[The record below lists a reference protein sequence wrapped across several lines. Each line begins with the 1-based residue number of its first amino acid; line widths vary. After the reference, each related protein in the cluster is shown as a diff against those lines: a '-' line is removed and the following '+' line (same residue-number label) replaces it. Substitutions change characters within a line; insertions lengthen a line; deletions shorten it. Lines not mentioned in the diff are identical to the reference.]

1 VTPMRARNDRGSA
14 AVELALLA
22 PVAIAL
28 LCLLAAGFRISIAGD
43 RITGVAAS
51 AARDASI
58 ARSPGD
64 AQTRAA
70 AGAQAAL
77 LDVGFDCTNV
87 AVNVDT
93 SGFAAAPGVPATV
106 RVDVSC
112 TVPLAD
118 LGLPGLPGSKTLTDH
133 AVSPLDPA
141 RDSP

>member
-1 VTPMRARNDRGSA
+1 MRERNDSGSA

-58 ARSPGD
+58 ARNAGD
-64 AQTRAA
+64 AQTRATSA
-70 AGAQAAL
+70 AQAAL
-77 LDVGFDCTNV
+77 ADANFHCTNV
-87 AVNVDT
+87 AVVVDA
-93 SGFAAAPGVPATV
+93 SGFLAPPGTPASI

-112 TVPLAD
+112 
-118 LGLPGLPGSKTLTDH
+118 
-133 AVSPLDPA
+133 
-141 RDSP
+141 